1 VAAIAGF
8 AAHGRGRG
16 RLDLSTLTLRE
27 PCVFNSP
34 AMDREE
40 LHVTAQLARLEL
52 SRDEE
57 DRLEKA
63 VFQMLEHFA
72 KMKELDVT
80 GLEPTA
86 QLAQDNRLREDA
98 AAEVAGDR
106 EALLSNAPEL
116 EDRLIVIPNV
126 L

>member
-1 VAAIAGF
+1 MA
-8 AAHGRGRG
+8 
-16 RLDLSTLTLRE
+16 LD
-27 PCVFNSP
+27 

-52 SRDEE
+52 PKEE
-57 DRLEKA
+57 VERLEKA
-63 VFQMLEHFA
+63 VFQMLEYLA
-72 KMKELDVT
+72 KMKELDVS
-80 GLEPTA
+80 GLQPTT

-98 AAEVAGDR
+98 AQAPQDTEP
-106 EALLSNAPEL
+106 LLKNAPEL

>member
-1 VAAIAGF
+1 
-8 AAHGRGRG
+8 
-16 RLDLSTLTLRE
+16 
-27 PCVFNSP
+27 
-34 AMDREE
+34 MDREE

-63 VFQMLEHFA
+63 VFQMLEYFA
-72 KMKELDVT
+72 KMKELDVA
-80 GLEPTA
+80 GLEPTT

-98 AAEVAGDR
+98 AAQAPENR
-106 EALLSNAPEL
+106 EALLKNAPEL

>member
-1 VAAIAGF
+1 
-8 AAHGRGRG
+8 
-16 RLDLSTLTLRE
+16 
-27 PCVFNSP
+27 
-34 AMDREE
+34 MDREE

-57 DRLEKA
+57 DRLQKA
-63 VFQMLEHFA
+63 VFQMLEYFT

-80 GLEPTA
+80 NLEPTT

-98 AAEVAGDR
+98 AAEAPQDR
-106 EALLSNAPEL
+106 EDLLKNAPEL

>member
-1 VAAIAGF
+1 M
-8 AAHGRGRG
+8 AH
-16 RLDLSTLTLRE
+16 D
-27 PCVFNSP
+27 

-40 LHVTAQLARLEL
+40 LRVTAQLARLEL

-57 DRLEKA
+57 NRLEKA
-63 VFQMLEHFA
+63 VFQMLEYFA
-72 KMKELDVT
+72 KMRELDVT
-80 GLEPTA
+80 GLEPTT

-98 AAEVAGDR
+98 AADTRDTEP
-106 EALLSNAPEL
+106 LLTNAPEL

>member
-1 VAAIAGF
+1 
-8 AAHGRGRG
+8 
-16 RLDLSTLTLRE
+16 
-27 PCVFNSP
+27 
-34 AMDREE
+34 MDSEE

-63 VFQMLEHFA
+63 VFQMLEYFA

-80 GLEPTA
+80 GLEPTT

-98 AAEVAGDR
+98 AAEAPGDR
-106 EALLSNAPEL
+106 EALLKNAPEL

>member
-1 VAAIAGF
+1 M
-8 AAHGRGRG
+8 AH
-16 RLDLSTLTLRE
+16 D
-27 PCVFNSP
+27 

-40 LHVTAQLARLEL
+40 LRVTAQLARLEL

-57 DRLEKA
+57 NRLEKA
-63 VFQMLEHFA
+63 VFQMLEYFA
-72 KMKELDVT
+72 KMRELDVT
-80 GLEPTA
+80 GLEPTT

-98 AAEVAGDR
+98 ASAGSGATADS
-106 EALLSNAPEL
+106 EPLLKNAPEL

>member
-1 VAAIAGF
+1 M
-8 AAHGRGRG
+8 AH
-16 RLDLSTLTLRE
+16 D
-27 PCVFNSP
+27 
-34 AMDREE
+34 MDGEE

-57 DRLEKA
+57 ERLQKA
-63 VFQMLEHFA
+63 VLRMLEYFA

-80 GLEPTA
+80 GLPPTT
-86 QLAQDNRLREDA
+86 QLARDNRLREDSA
-98 AAEVAGDR
+98 VQLPADPEV
-106 EALLSNAPEL
+106 LLGNAPEL

>member
-1 VAAIAGF
+1 M
-8 AAHGRGRG
+8 AH
-16 RLDLSTLTLRE
+16 D
-27 PCVFNSP
+27 

-57 DRLEKA
+57 ERLEKA

-80 GLEPTA
+80 GLEPTS

-98 AAEVAGDR
+98 PVGPGDK
-106 EALLSNAPEL
+106 EALLANAPEL

>member
-1 VAAIAGF
+1 M
-8 AAHGRGRG
+8 HSE
-16 RLDLSTLTLRE
+16 D
-27 PCVFNSP
+27 
-34 AMDREE
+34 

-63 VFQMLEHFA
+63 VSQMLEHFA
-72 KMKELDVT
+72 KMKELDVE
-80 GLEPTA
+80 GLEPTT
-86 QLAQDNRLREDA
+86 QLALENRLREDS
-98 AAEVAGDR
+98 VA
-106 EALLSNAPEL
+106 EALENRDALLKNAPEL

>member
-1 VAAIAGF
+1 M
-8 AAHGRGRG
+8 AHG
-16 RLDLSTLTLRE
+16 
-27 PCVFNSP
+27 

-40 LHVTAQLARLEL
+40 LRVTAQLARLEL
-52 SRDEE
+52 SREEE

-80 GLEPTA
+80 GLEPTT

-98 AAEVAGDR
+98 APAGAAGGGAAAGD
-106 EALLSNAPEL
+106 AGLLLKNAPEL

>member
-1 VAAIAGF
+1 M
-8 AAHGRGRG
+8 AH
-16 RLDLSTLTLRE
+16 D
-27 PCVFNSP
+27 

-40 LHVTAQLARLEL
+40 LYVTAQLARLEL
-52 SRDEE
+52 SRDEA

-63 VFQMLEHFA
+63 VFQMLEYFA

-80 GLEPTA
+80 GLEPTT
-86 QLAQDNRLREDA
+86 QLAQDNSLREDTA
-98 AAEVAGDR
+98 ADARDTEP
-106 EALLSNAPEL
+106 LLTNAPEL

>member
-1 VAAIAGF
+1 M
-8 AAHGRGRG
+8 AHG
-16 RLDLSTLTLRE
+16 
-27 PCVFNSP
+27 

-40 LHVTAQLARLEL
+40 LRVTAQLARLEL
-52 SRDEE
+52 SREEE

-80 GLEPTA
+80 GLEPTT

-98 AAEVAGDR
+98 APAGAAGD
-106 EALLSNAPEL
+106 AGPLLKNAPEL

>member
-1 VAAIAGF
+1 
-8 AAHGRGRG
+8 
-16 RLDLSTLTLRE
+16 
-27 PCVFNSP
+27 
-34 AMDREE
+34 MDREE

-52 SRDEE
+52 SRQEAE
-57 DRLEKA
+57 RLEKA

-80 GLEPTA
+80 GLEPTT

-98 AAEVAGDR
+98 VEDSR
-106 EALLSNAPEL
+106 YPEALLKNAPEL